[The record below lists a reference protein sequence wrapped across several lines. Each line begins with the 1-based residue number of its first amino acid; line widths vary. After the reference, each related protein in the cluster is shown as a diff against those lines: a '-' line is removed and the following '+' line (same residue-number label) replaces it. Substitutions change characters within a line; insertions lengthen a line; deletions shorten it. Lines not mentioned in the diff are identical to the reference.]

1 MNLTIPLLLPFVFIV
16 LLLFAGNNML
26 RKILGISGTAL
37 LLINAVLLVHRVKT
51 EGIQCMNAGGWPA
64 PFAIPLVADMF
75 SAIMILATAIVAL
88 CTAVFS
94 CAAIDEDRHAAHYFA
109 LFFGVLMGVNGTYLA
124 GDIFNMYV
132 WIELMLISS
141 FGIMALG
148 GERYQLEGTLK
159 YLALNL
165 IASLL
170 FLAGVGFLYSQT
182 GTVNMA
188 ALAEKFAAPGAAH
201 AGMTAAAMLLFI
213 AIGIKSAFF
222 PFYNWLP
229 ASYHTPP
236 VAVTALF
243 AGLLTKTGVYMLF
256 RIFTLFF
263 RADRDFW
270 LPLFLL
276 GAGLTMVVA
285 GISATSQTEIR
296 RILSFSLVCQMG
308 YMLMGL
314 GIFTRPA
321 VAGAIFFMFHSII
334 AKTNAFLI
342 AGIIDKQGGSFHLG
356 RLGGL
361 YGKFPWLA
369 VLFAIA
375 AATQAGI
382 PPFSGF
388 AGKFFLVKAG
398 FENSNFIIA
407 GTAIMT
413 SLLTLIAM
421 LKIWNRAFWQPAGEG
436 FGSAGD
442 MSGRLTFFLYTP
454 AVLLA
459 LLSIILGLGAG
470 YFIELCLNA
479 AGQLLDSS
487 EYIDKVMHNIGI
499 MR

>member
-1 MNLTIPLLLPFVFIV
+1 MNLAIPLLLPFVFIV
-16 LLLFAGNNML
+16 LLLFAGSNVL
-26 RKILGISGTAL
+26 RKILGVSGTAL
-37 LLINAVLLVHRVKT
+37 LLINAVMLVHRVNT
-51 EGIQCMNAGGWPA
+51 DGIQCMNTGGWPA
-64 PFAIPLVADMF
+64 PFAIPLVADLF

-88 CTAVFS
+88 CAAVFS
-94 CAAIDEDRHAAHYFA
+94 LAAIDEDRHAAHYFA
-109 LFFGVLMGVNGTYLA
+109 LFFGVLMGVNGIYLA

-132 WIELMLISS
+132 WIELMLMSS
-141 FGIMALG
+141 FGMMALG

-170 FLAGVGFLYSQT
+170 FLAGVGLLYSQA

-188 ALAEKFAAPGAAH
+188 ALAEKFASPDAVPSR
-201 AGMTAAAMLLFI
+201 MTAAAMLLFV
-213 AIGIKSAFF
+213 AVGIKAAFF
-222 PFYNWLP
+222 PFFNWLP

-236 VAVTALF
+236 VAVTAFF
-243 AGLLTKTGVYMLF
+243 AGLLTKTGIYMLF
-256 RIFTLFF
+256 RIFSLFF
-263 RADRDFW
+263 IADRDFW
-270 LPLFLL
+270 LPLFVIA
-276 GAGLTMVVA
+276 AGLTMVVG

-314 GIFTRPA
+314 GVFTPPA

-342 AGIIDKQGGSFHLG
+342 AGIIDTQGGSFHLE

-361 YGKFPWLA
+361 YERFPWLA

-382 PPFSGF
+382 PPLSGF

-398 FENSNFIIA
+398 FENNHFIIA
-407 GTAIMT
+407 GTAVMT
-413 SLLTLIAM
+413 SLLTLFAM
-421 LKIWNRAFWQPAGEG
+421 LKIWNRAFWQPAGEASG
-436 FGSAGD
+436 DAGN
-442 MSGRLTFFLYTP
+442 MSGRLAFFLYAP

-459 LLSIILGLGAG
+459 LLSIVLGLGAG
-470 YFIELCLNA
+470 YFIELCLEA
-479 AGQLLDSS
+479 ADQLLDSS
-487 EYIDKVMHNIGI
+487 EYIEKVLHNTGI